1 MNMTMLFI
9 RILFLLCSTL
19 VGYQVGLVNGFN
31 IFWAS
36 SAGFVFGALIMIL
49 EAGMRGISVR
59 GLSSAVFGL
68 MLGLIISR
76 LLAGAFFALFPLDKS
91 MRDITAYLLTLS
103 FSYLGTAI
111 ALRGRDEFNLI
122 IPYVKLRR
130 QDERADAVI
139 LDTSAIIDGRIFDVL
154 KTSFVEARLVV
165 PRFVLKELQ
174 TIADSSDAIKR
185 QRGRRG
191 LEILHA
197 IQSEARFNFVVHEED
212 FPDTRDVDAK
222 LVRLA
227 KILEAKIVTVDFNL
241 NRISQLQGVRV
252 LNINELANTLKSV
265 VLPGESIEVKLVKEG
280 KEHNQ
285 AVAYLEDG
293 TMVVVEDAKRM
304 IGSTVRVSITS
315 VLQTQAGRMVFAKQE
330 AAGRPEAH
338 K

>member
-9 RILFLLCSTL
+9 RILFVLCCTV
-19 VGYQVGLVNGFN
+19 VGYQVGLVNDFN
-31 IFWAS
+31 VLWS
-36 SAGFVFGALIMIL
+36 SGGGLVFGLLIIFL

-68 MLGLIISR
+68 ILGLVIAR
-76 LLAGAFFALFPLDKS
+76 LMTSAFFALFPLDSS

-103 FSYLGTAI
+103 FSYLGMAI

-122 IPYVKLRR
+122 IPYVKFRR
-130 QDERADAVI
+130 QDEKADTIV
-139 LDTSAIIDGRIFDVL
+139 LDTSAIIDGRVVDIL

-174 TIADSSDAIKR
+174 TIADSSDGIKR

-191 LEILHA
+191 LEILHM
-197 IQSEARFNFVVHEED
+197 IQSNPHFNLVVHEED

-222 LVRLA
+222 LLKLA
-227 KILEAKIVTVDFNL
+227 KLLEAKVVTVDFNL
-241 NRISQLQGVRV
+241 NRIAGLQNIKV
-252 LNINELANTLKSV
+252 LNINELANALKSV
-265 VLPGESIEVKLVKEG
+265 VLPGETIEVKPMKEG

-293 TMVVVEDAKRM
+293 TMVVVEDARRL
-304 IGSTVRVSITS
+304 IGQNLRVVITS
-315 VLQTQAGRMVFAKQE
+315 VLQTQAGRMVFAK
-330 AAGRPEAH
+330 PEGSR
-338 K
+338 

>member
-9 RILFLLCSTL
+9 RILFILCCTV
-19 VGYQVGLVNGFN
+19 VGYQVGDVNDLN

-36 SAGFVFGALIMIL
+36 AGGFMFGLVIILL

-68 MLGLIISR
+68 VLGLVIAR
-76 LLAGAFFALFPLDKS
+76 LMASAFFALFPLDKS

-103 FSYLGTAI
+103 FSYLGMAI

-122 IPYVKLRR
+122 IPYVKFRR
-130 QDERADAVI
+130 QDEKADPVI
-139 LDTSAIIDGRIFDVL
+139 LDTSAIIDGRVVDIL
-154 KTSFVEARLVV
+154 KTSFMEARLIV

-174 TIADSSDAIKR
+174 TIADSSDAMKR

-191 LEILHA
+191 LEVLHM
-197 IQSEARFNFVVHEED
+197 IQGDARFNLVVHEED

-227 KILEAKIVTVDFNL
+227 KLLEGKIFTVDFNL
-241 NRISQLQGVRV
+241 NRVAEIQGVKV
-252 LNINELANTLKSV
+252 LNINELANALKSV
-265 VLPGESIEVKLVKEG
+265 VLPGETIEVKPIKEG

-293 TMVVVEDAKRM
+293 TMVVVEDARRF
-304 IGSTVRVSITS
+304 IGQNTRIVITS
-315 VLQTQAGRMVFAKQE
+315 VLQTQAGRMVFAK
-330 AAGRPEAH
+330 PEV